1 MPQIKKIL
9 TVFSIGAVCYSAL
22 EILWR
27 GFTHWS
33 MSLAGGVCMCGIYTI
48 NDKMKKINRMEKC
61 ALCTLLIT
69 TVEFLFGV
77 IFNLILHMHIWDY
90 SRFKYNILGQV
101 CLIYSLLWFIVSF
114 PALRICDYLK
124 KICLIN

>member
-27 GFTHWS
+27 GFAHWS

-124 KICLIN
+124 KNMLD

>member
-9 TVFSIGAVCYSAL
+9 TIFSIGAVCYSAL

-61 ALCTLLIT
+61 ALCTMLIT

-77 IFNLILHMHIWDY
+77 VFNLILRMNIWDY
-90 SRFKYNILGQV
+90 SRFKYNIMGQV
-101 CLIYSLLWFIVSF
+101 CLIYSFLWFVVSF

-124 KICLIN
+124 KNMLD

>member
-27 GFTHWS
+27 CFTHWS

-124 KICLIN
+124 KNMLD